1 MLPENTI
8 PQQSAPAT
16 HTEDIIR
23 SGSSTSNVIS
33 RGSTRKKLAK
43 PQEIIHLNEQ
53 SLDTLPAEK
62 QAAGPVV
69 RIRTPDKKDEII
81 YTFKYLLREK
91 EKLLTHNSYLAF
103 GSVNASQLIKNFVP
117 KSTTDYASLRLQKE
131 KQEEDIGET
140 PR

>member
-1 MLPENTI
+1 ML
-8 PQQSAPAT
+8 
-16 HTEDIIR
+16 R

-53 SLDTLPAEK
+53 SVDTLPAEEK
-62 QAAGPVV
+62 PATAGAGGPFV

-117 KSTTDYASLRLQKE
+117 KATTEYASLRLQRE
-131 KQEEDIGET
+131 KLEEEIQEAQRLENL
-140 PR
+140 